1 MYPASPSVPE
11 AATFIVFIP
20 QLLIGTSQAS
30 VPAAPVPSEMG
41 FRGIYILCLMIL
53 YMTEIDNYIFL
64 DLTVVQ
70 SMVESATTSV
80 AVHGAVQSGVTKLVT
95 VSSPQT
101 KKFEKSTPL

>member
-1 MYPASPSVPE
+1 
-11 AATFIVFIP
+11 
-20 QLLIGTSQAS
+20 
-30 VPAAPVPSEMG
+30 
-41 FRGIYILCLMIL
+41 
-53 YMTEIDNYIFL
+53 MTEIDNYIFL

-80 AVHGAVQSGVTKLVT
+80 AAQGAVQSGVTKLVT